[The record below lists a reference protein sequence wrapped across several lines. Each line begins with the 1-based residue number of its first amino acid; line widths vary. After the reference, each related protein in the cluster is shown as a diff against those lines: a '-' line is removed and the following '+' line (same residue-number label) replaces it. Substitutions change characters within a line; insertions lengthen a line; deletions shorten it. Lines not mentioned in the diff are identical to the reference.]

1 MTDYLLAGIVP
12 ADVPVSL
19 DAGAGWYAVG
29 HHWTTNDAPFSS
41 LGLVGEVLKRITG
54 AVNVTASSDNARSML
69 VRFMRSFDGTDGP
82 VYHDLGYLAPGETGE
97 FMIDAPVGQLI
108 ADGARLAEFYFK
120 QDPPY
125 RTKLAI
131 NSASFDFHMSNDAPP
146 PPGPDPGPA
155 AASEIFVHTLNAGKG
170 KWSRYEFPF
179 PVDTFSQLSGELFI
193 RTGDR
198 VVKVV
203 EGKLTDHVDGADVG
217 FTGTV
222 QWPWIDAGQ
231 PGVTKQMIGFDLVA
245 SGSPSVSF
253 GFNQSDLSMFTTPYA
268 ISADTMTGGVIPMP
282 LMSPSFSLRLDFAA
296 GSAWNVRSATI
307 YLNDGKWQP

>member
-1 MTDYLLAGIVP
+1 M
-12 ADVPVSL
+12 
-19 DAGAGWYAVG
+19 
-29 HHWTTNDAPFSS
+29 
-41 LGLVGEVLKRITG
+41 
-54 AVNVTASSDNARSML
+54 
-69 VRFMRSFDGTDGP
+69 
-82 VYHDLGYLAPGETGE
+82 ET
-97 FMIDAPVGQLI
+97 
-108 ADGARLAEFYFK
+108 
-120 QDPPY
+120 
-125 RTKLAI
+125 
-131 NSASFDFHMSNDAPP
+131 
-146 PPGPDPGPA
+146 
-155 AASEIFVHTLNAGKG
+155 SEIFVHTLNAGKG
-170 KWSRYEFPF
+170 KWSRYQLPF
-179 PVDTFSQLSGELFI
+179 PVDAFSQLSGELFI

-203 EGKLTDHVDGADVG
+203 EGKLTDHVAGTDVG

-245 SGSPSVSF
+245 SGAPSVSF

>member
-1 MTDYLLAGIVP
+1 MTQATALVY
-12 ADVPVSL
+12 
-19 DAGAGWYAVG
+19 
-29 HHWTTNDAPFSS
+29 TTNS
-41 LGLVGEVLKRITG
+41 
-54 AVNVTASSDNARSML
+54 
-69 VRFMRSFDGTDGP
+69 
-82 VYHDLGYLAPGETGE
+82 
-97 FMIDAPVGQLI
+97 
-108 ADGARLAEFYFK
+108 
-120 QDPPY
+120 
-125 RTKLAI
+125 
-131 NSASFDFHMSNDAPP
+131 
-146 PPGPDPGPA
+146 
-155 AASEIFVHTLNAGKG
+155 GKG
-170 KWSRYEFPF
+170 KWSRYRFPF
-179 PVDTFSQLSGELFI
+179 EIDAFSQLSGELFI

-203 EGKLTDHVDGADVG
+203 EGKLTDHVDGTDVG
-217 FTGTV
+217 FAGTV

>member
-1 MTDYLLAGIVP
+1 MSEWHDILALNP
-12 ADVPVSL
+12 QFYAY
-19 DAGAGWYAVG
+19 AGAGEYAANNPETIAVSGAYYGIRIPMLDVVG
-29 HHWTTNDAPFSS
+29 DGGLLPGAIITKIRMAGTVTTSSGATGNAFLSNGVVDYAESIILPLVSSGTVTLSTGDLDADPNTGGNLVLAVVSISPSQDCVFELTQFEVFVDGYTVPEPEPNDGS
-41 LGLVGEVLKRITG
+41 EV
-54 AVNVTASSDNARSML
+54 
-69 VRFMRSFDGTDGP
+69 
-82 VYHDLGYLAPGETGE
+82 
-97 FMIDAPVGQLI
+97 
-108 ADGARLAEFYFK
+108 
-120 QDPPY
+120 
-125 RTKLAI
+125 
-131 NSASFDFHMSNDAPP
+131 
-146 PPGPDPGPA
+146 
-155 AASEIFVHTLNAGKG
+155 FVHTLNAGRG
-170 KWSRYEFPF
+170 KWSRYLFPF
-179 PVDTFSQLSGELFI
+179 AIDAFSQLSGELFI

-203 EGKLTDHVDGADVG
+203 EGKLTDHAAGTDVG

-268 ISADTMTGGVIPMP
+268 VSADTMTGGVIPMP

-296 GSAWNVRSATI
+296 GSAWNVRSATL

>member
-1 MTDYLLAGIVP
+1 
-12 ADVPVSL
+12 
-19 DAGAGWYAVG
+19 
-29 HHWTTNDAPFSS
+29 
-41 LGLVGEVLKRITG
+41 
-54 AVNVTASSDNARSML
+54 
-69 VRFMRSFDGTDGP
+69 
-82 VYHDLGYLAPGETGE
+82 
-97 FMIDAPVGQLI
+97 
-108 ADGARLAEFYFK
+108 
-120 QDPPY
+120 
-125 RTKLAI
+125 
-131 NSASFDFHMSNDAPP
+131 MSNTTAYVFT
-146 PPGPDPGPA
+146 
-155 AASEIFVHTLNAGKG
+155 INANKG
-170 KWSRYEFPF
+170 KWSRYQLPF
-179 PVDTFSQLSGELFI
+179 PVDAFSQLSGALFI